1 MPRERKGGELE
12 TFVFPRSVVA
22 LIVLGW
28 SVSSSLGVPSS
39 PFLLPSLSLPPFLSI
54 LDTLV
59 SRVCK
64 HVLFSLLGASSKI
77 KKKYS
82 GESEAEDERR
92 APGFSTALVVY
103 GNRLLFPAT
112 SGA

>member
-28 SVSSSLGVPSS
+28 SSSLGVPSS

-64 HVLFSLLGASSKI
+64 RVLFSLLGASSKI